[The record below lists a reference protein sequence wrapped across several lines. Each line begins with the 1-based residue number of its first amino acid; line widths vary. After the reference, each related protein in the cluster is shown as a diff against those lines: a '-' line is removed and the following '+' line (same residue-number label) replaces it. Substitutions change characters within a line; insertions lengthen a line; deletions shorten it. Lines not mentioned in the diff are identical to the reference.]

1 MIDAVTQRW
10 IRNAADQRAAENG
23 CRFDEDRAAHVCEFF
38 PRFLRLYEGE
48 RAGQKFELMD
58 WQKDCLSRIFGWVR
72 HSDFVGREVRRFRK
86 ACIFVPKKNGKSPLA
101 AGVGLY
107 LLIADGEM
115 GQKVFSAARDGKQA
129 GIVHTHAKKMVEASP
144 ELSKVCKIN
153 QSTGRITHLPS
164 SSFYDLLS
172 GDNIQGQEGL
182 NGSVII
188 DETHVVDNRLASV
201 IEFMGASRSEPLQF
215 EVSTA
220 GNNPQGYG
228 RKQYEH
234 GREVK
239 AGRFPDERFFFEAF
253 EAPQDA
259 TDEQFNDPAIWKAA
273 NPSWGVTI
281 NSEEF
286 TDSLSRSKRSL
297 NDWTNFKMYRLNIWA
312 NSANP
317 FIKAGD
323 WAACRENFTPADL
336 SGQSCVAALDLAR
349 KQDLTALALIFGPD
363 EDGDYRILPY
373 FWMPRDRAEE
383 LAHEVPYL
391 QWEKEGFI
399 RLTDGNVCDYRVV
412 EEDISALC
420 EQFNIRA
427 VVFDPMFGEEL
438 TQRLSDSHGMERI
451 EFPQKPTFFAKPTD
465 DFENLIVAGKLKHNG
480 HPILSWQI
488 GHVMVKEM
496 NGIVRPIRPNR
507 GDHRTVDGVL
517 AAIMGIAGAM
527 SDAGPSV
534 YETPGA
540 LTLWEDEKP
549 EVEAQPAASVDWLE
563 DERFWG

>member
-1 MIDAVTQRW
+1 MIDAVTESW
-10 IRNAADQRAAENG
+10 IRNAADRRAAENG
-23 CRFDEDRAAHVCEFF
+23 CWFDPERAAHICEFF

-48 RAGQKFELMD
+48 KAGQKFELME
-58 WQKDCLSRIFGWVR
+58 WQKDCLSRIFGWVKK
-72 HSDFVGREVRRFRK
+72 SEFVGRPVRRFRK
-86 ACIFVPKKNGKSPLA
+86 ACIFLPKKQGKSPLA

-107 LLIADGEM
+107 LLIADGEK

-129 GIVHTHAKKMVEASP
+129 GIVHTHARKMIEASP

-188 DETHVVDNRLASV
+188 DETHVVDSRLASV

-228 RKQYEH
+228 RKQYEY
-234 GREVK
+234 GREVN
-239 AGRFPDERFFFEAF
+239 AGLNNDERFFFEAF

-259 TDEQFNDPAIWKAA
+259 TDEELNNPEIWKAA

-317 FIKAGD
+317 FIKQAD
-323 WAACRENFTPADL
+323 WKRCERKFGFEDVAHLPCI
-336 SGQSCVAALDLAR
+336 AALDLAR
-349 KQDLTALALIFGPD
+349 KKDLTALAMLFGPD
-363 EDGDYRILPY
+363 DDEAFWVIPR
-373 FWMPRDRAEE
+373 FWMPEVRANE
-383 LAHEVPYL
+383 LAAEVQYL
-391 QWEKEGFI
+391 QWSKEGHVT
-399 RLTDGNVCDYRVV
+399 LTDGDICDYRVV
-412 EEDISALC
+412 EDDISELFADVRPAKLL
-420 EQFNIRA
+420 
-427 VVFDPMFGEEL
+427 FDPMFASEMI
-438 TQRLSDSHGMERI
+438 QRLSDRHGFEPL
-451 EFPQKPTFFAKPTD
+451 EFAQNSLPSWARPTQE
-465 DFENLIVAGKLKHNG
+465 FENLVIAGKMYHPG
-480 HPILSWQI
+480 HPILTWQI
-488 GHVMVKEM
+488 GHVMAKEY
-496 NGIVRPIRPNR
+496 NGLIRPIRPNR
-507 GDHRTVDGVL
+507 NDPRTIDGVVST
-517 AAIMGIAGAM
+517 IMALAGAF
-527 SDAGPSV
+527 DLPPGRF
-534 YETPGA
+534 YESN
-540 LTLWEDEKP
+540 
-549 EVEAQPAASVDWLE
+549 EVEYV
-563 DERFWG
+563 